1 MIKALTIANLT
12 SLAKFESVTLSKPQ
26 LRSPKMSVI
35 MTKREARQKLIKT
48 MVSNTP
54 KKTIRVSNQ
63 KISEHDPVKALQKTI
78 ERQKIHAPQIGLSSR
93 KPRK

>member
-1 MIKALTIANLT
+1 M
-12 SLAKFESVTLSKPQ
+12 P
-26 LRSPKMSVI
+26 VI

-48 MVSNTP
+48 MVGDAS
-54 KKTIRVSNQ
+54 KKTIGASNQ
-63 KISEHDPVKALQKTI
+63 KISEHDPVKVLCKII